1 MPVLPVSASA
11 PIETAKADI
20 TSALQRA
27 GAGVPDA
34 MNALFPLVYSTL
46 KSIAHRE
53 CRRHAGEALTTT
65 ALVHE
70 TYLDLVGRAPR
81 QWAHRGQFYAYAGCA
96 MRSILVDRRAAG
108 WRSSV
113 AATASRTSTLTTNW
127 WSPASTPTWSD
138 WMRPCSGWP
147 RSTRRWC
154 AWSNCATSPACRCHA
169 WPNCSGSR
177 RAASTVVAE
186 GAHAA
191 GAVPRVT
198 QSGASAELL
207 ERRWPQASP
216 LLDALL
222 DLPPESRADWLAAQ
236 PLDGELAA
244 LMQQLLASADAPGVL
259 DADLLARVDTAE
271 DCWQRRLGPWRVRRP
286 IGSGGS
292 ASVYLGER
300 ADGAF
305 EQRVAIK
312 LLRSGVL
319 DASERAR
326 FARERQLLARL
337 THPAIARLIDG
348 GISPEGAPY
357 LVLEYIDGLPI
368 DRWCDARRLGVAAR
382 LRLFLDVCA
391 AVQYAHRHL
400 VIHRDLKPGNILVD
414 HDGQVKLLD
423 FGIARMLDD
432 SAAPTETAARRM
444 TPAYAAPE
452 QLDGGVMST
461 AVDVYALGVLLHE
474 LLVGIRPQRAI
485 TLAGAARNVSAAL
498 LHSRDA
504 RASALASAV
513 RGDLQ
518 AIVDTALQPEPGRR
532 YPSVA
537 ALALDI
543 ERHLEGLP
551 VGVRAAARGYRAQRW
566 LRRHALSSTALLL
579 LIATLSLAAW
589 YATRQAH
596 EAQTQALRAQAV
608 QDFLVELLQAAG
620 SDGGRTTP
628 TSVDELMRL
637 AAGRALDAFPQAPQ
651 TRAPLLRTLGRLL
664 HEQGRL
670 DEAERTLQAAQAV
683 EHGELGLPAQGSLA
697 TRQALALLA
706 SVRQPEAAAATLR
719 DVLVEQRRSH
729 APPGEQA
736 LTLETLGFI
745 DSRAGR
751 HPVALAQLREAV
763 SLTPTRATHA
773 DLLGDA
779 LRCDVRRGHQQ
790 AGAGRGAAAV
800 DRRESRTVRH
810 RLCAAAQR
818 RAGGGARGLRARPR
832 PAATTTAGRAPVHRG
847 DAGRSVRWNS
857 TAARWLR
864 RSATS
869 SARCRCAN
877 TCMDATRRAVE
888 PWRPP
893 AMRWRA
899 RTTTRR
905 RSPCCAT
912 PGRVC
917 TSWRPSSSRRA
928 PGCCCTCRPHCA
940 ATVQPARRWT
950 SPSRRWRSTS
960 RRMAPAT
967 ARRSPRMC
975 TRSTRAMR
983 SATAR
988 AH

>member
-1 MPVLPVSASA
+1 
-11 PIETAKADI
+11 
-20 TSALQRA
+20 
-27 GAGVPDA
+27 
-34 MNALFPLVYSTL
+34 
-46 KSIAHRE
+46 
-53 CRRHAGEALTTT
+53 
-65 ALVHE
+65 
-70 TYLDLVGRAPR
+70 
-81 QWAHRGQFYAYAGCA
+81 
-96 MRSILVDRRAAG
+96 
-108 WRSSV
+108 
-113 AATASRTSTLTTNW
+113 
-127 WSPASTPTWSD
+127 
-138 WMRPCSGWP
+138 
-147 RSTRRWC
+147 
-154 AWSNCATSPACRCHA
+154 
-169 WPNCSGSR
+169 
-177 RAASTVVAE
+177 
-186 GAHAA
+186 
-191 GAVPRVT
+191 VT

-566 LRRHALSSTALLL
+566 LRRHALSSAALLL

-651 TRAPLLRTLGRLL
+651 TRATLLRTLGRLL

-763 SLTPTRATHA
+763 SLSAGSARHATTLM
-773 DLLGDA
+773 LLGDA
-779 LRCDVRRGHQQ
+779 LQRAGNASAARAHWQQ
-790 AGAGRGAAAV
+790 ALAAAPPQSIV
-800 DRRESRTVRH
+800 ESRVLCGIGYAQLRSGELAAARAAFERALGLQQ
-810 RLCAAAQR
+810 RLLPAEHPYTAVTLVALGSLEFDSGEMAAAQR
-818 RAGGGARGLRARPR
+818 YFERALPMREHLYGRDSVEAVEPMVGLSDALAGQNDDAQAIAVLRDAWARLHQLAPEQQPTRAWVLLHLSAALRRNGAAGEALDLAEQALAIYQQAHGASDSKTIAAHVHAEHARHALGDSQGALTRIDALLAQLDATATAPLRELRARIVAEQAPPR
-832 PAATTTAGRAPVHRG
+832 AG
-847 DAGRSVRWNS
+847 
-857 TAARWLR
+857 
-864 RSATS
+864 
-869 SARCRCAN
+869 
-877 TCMDATRRAVE
+877 
-888 PWRPP
+888 
-893 AMRWRA
+893 
-899 RTTTRR
+899 
-905 RSPCCAT
+905 
-912 PGRVC
+912 
-917 TSWRPSSSRRA
+917 
-928 PGCCCTCRPHCA
+928 
-940 ATVQPARRWT
+940 
-950 SPSRRWRSTS
+950 
-960 RRMAPAT
+960 
-967 ARRSPRMC
+967 
-975 TRSTRAMR
+975 
-983 SATAR
+983 
-988 AH
+988 